1 MQSASSL
8 LAPAAWWSW
17 SHTILI
23 AFCSRAAFLWAPHS
37 GQASPPMFGDFEAQ
51 RHWMEVTRYVALRDW
66 YRDTPYNRLQYW
78 GLDYPPGAAYLAR
91 GFAALADL
99 TVPELVEPGVSR
111 GHESGAGKTFMRFSV
126 IAADAL
132 ILIPAAF
139 MLSKALWPERN
150 PANARSHHASAVISV
165 LILLH
170 PALLVIDHGH
180 FQYNG
185 VGLGLVLAAVAAL
198 EAAPLIAAVCYTAAL
213 QMKQTLLY
221 FSPAFFAV
229 LLATALSRDSAH
241 SPPALMYMRIFA
253 RVSALAAA
261 VFFTALVFWAP
272 LCVAGASPA
281 RGIAGCL
288 DTMST
293 VVARLAPLD
302 RGIFE
307 DKVGNIWCAAEPL
320 LRIRARLFALGH
332 VSTRE
337 HLLVAAACAVAVAAL
352 AAPSIALTFYGAFS
366 SKTSKNGGLT
376 RRALLGCALISLSF
390 FLGAYQVHE
399 KAILMPGLMFAA
411 LSTSLPAMNA
421 LFTSAAMF
429 SLWPLLSK
437 DGLVGWS
444 VFFTLA
450 YLCLI
455 GRAAL
460 KSNAEASAIALG
472 LHCLGAKTSVATIA
486 RAARLA
492 VGCAASAAAAIAVAI
507 ASGVVSKKLPDLFS
521 YLTAVWS
528 ALVFLI
534 FLLSGTLILLGWTV
548 AARHNEKNESQT
560 RKENVVP
567 MTRAASVAKEAPVRS
582 RRRAASRRKM

>member
-1 MQSASSL
+1 M
-8 LAPAAWWSW
+8 
-17 SHTILI
+17 IVI
-23 AFCSRAAFLWAPHS
+23 AFCARLTFVWAPHS

-99 TVPELVEPGVSR
+99 IVPELVEPGVSR
-111 GHESGAGKTFMRFSV
+111 GHESGAGKIFMRFSV
-126 IAADAL
+126 IIADAL
-132 ILIPAAF
+132 ILVPAAF
-139 MLSKALWPERN
+139 VLSKALWPKLN
-150 PANARSHHASAVISV
+150 PANPHQASAVIAG

-198 EAAPLIAAVCYTAAL
+198 EAAPLVAAVCYTAAL

-229 LLATALSRDSAH
+229 LLATALSRD
-241 SPPALMYMRIFA
+241 FA
-253 RVSALAAA
+253 RSPSASMLMPAVYRVLGLAAA

-272 LCVAGASPA
+272 FCVAGASPN
-281 RGIAGCL
+281 RGMAGCL
-288 DTMST
+288 DTMSA
-293 VVARLAPLD
+293 VIARLAPLD

-337 HLLVAAACAVAVAAL
+337 HLLVAAACAVAVVAL
-352 AAPSIALTFYGAFS
+352 AAPSIALAFYGAFT
-366 SKTSKNGGLT
+366 SKTSADGSLA
-376 RRALLGCALISLSF
+376 RRALLACALISLSF
-390 FLGAYQVHE
+390 FLAAYQVHE

-437 DGLVGWS
+437 DGLLGWS
-444 VFFTLA
+444 VFFTSA

-455 GRAAL
+455 GRAAM
-460 KSNAEASAIALG
+460 KSDAEASAMALG
-472 LHCLGAKTSVATIA
+472 LHCLGAKASVAMIT

-492 VGCAASAAAAIAVAI
+492 VGCAASAAVAIAAAIAGGVA
-507 ASGVVSKKLPDLFS
+507 SKKLPDLFS

-528 ALVFLI
+528 ALVFLL

-548 AARHNEKNESQT
+548 AARHYEKSESQSRESVGAPKT
-560 RKENVVP
+560 
-567 MTRAASVAKEAPVRS
+567 TRAASVAEDLPVRR
-582 RRRAASRRKM
+582 RRRAASRGRVATQRKM